1 MARKRSKKRSSGTA
15 RSETARVKSVITSR
29 RGKRG
34 EDWGQ
39 VGPIWVQQGPF
50 GETPPFVQTI
60 SDKRSERE
68 KRIRRFN
75 ERALRLLARARR
87 AKKRKARRS

>member
-1 MARKRSKKRSSGTA
+1 M
-15 RSETARVKSVITSR
+15 ARVKTVITSK

-39 VGPIWVQQGPF
+39 VGPIWIERSPF
-50 GETPPFVQTI
+50 GEQSPFVETI
-60 SDKRSERE
+60 GDKRSERE

-87 AKKRKARRS
+87 TKKRKGR